1 MLDPAY
7 RFRPWP
13 SLPSGARWALVLGL
27 LYFLG
32 NDILFYLAGRNAL
45 LVYFGDYL
53 PRLGLILWLW
63 VISRGP
69 EGRSLLGLRN
79 PGWGVLIGLSIL
91 ASLWGILVDQFGWIW
106 LSMRLPDTALLI
118 VCPILPGVWRWVD
131 VLGGSA
137 IVALSEEGLFRG
149 LLFGALLAGSL
160 SSRGRERSAVLVSSV
175 VFGLAHWSMGLHA
188 IVATAIWALLPGYL
202 TIRYR
207 TIWPA
212 VVAHYVTDVVA
223 FSGVITPFVYS
234 LL

>member
-13 SLPSGARWALVLGL
+13 SLPSEARWALSLGL

-45 LVYFGDYL
+45 LVHSGDYL
-53 PRLGLILWLW
+53 PRLGLIFWLW

-69 EGRSLLGLRN
+69 EGSSLFGLRN

-106 LSMRLPDTALLI
+106 LSMRLPDTALLT

-137 IVALSEEGLFRG
+137 VVALSEEGLFRG
-149 LLFGALLAGSL
+149 LLLGAILAGSR
-160 SSRGRERSAVLVSSV
+160 SSRGRARSAVLVTSL
-175 VFGLAHWSMGLHA
+175 VFGLTHWSLGLHA
-188 IVATAIWALLPGYL
+188 IVATTIWALLPGYL
-202 TIRYR
+202 TIRHR